1 MRIGQYELSNE
12 EKLNR
17 VLKGTLGRLGQL
29 TGGLENSP
37 DWSKKTEEERE
48 FAIIADY
55 DRVGGLILKNGLKVA
70 TGSFYDVVLRTP
82 RKEPVLK
89 FVTAVEDQIIEVTEE
104 EAAAISAS
112 RAKIDSLK
120 KKKKRTRV

>member
-1 MRIGQYELSNE
+1 MRIGQYELVND

-17 VLKGTLGRLGQL
+17 VLKGTIGRLGQL
-29 TGGLENSP
+29 TGGLESSL
-37 DWSKKTEEERE
+37 DWSKKTDEERE

-70 TGSFYDVVLRTP
+70 TGSFYDVALKAP
-82 RKEPVLK
+82 RKEPALK

-104 EAAAISAS
+104 EAQAISAS
-112 RAKIDSLK
+112 KAKIDSLK
-120 KKKKRTRV
+120 KKKKKNRV